1 MLTAPLNHLF
11 GGQPAWIV
19 ERGAICINA
28 ASRITR
34 RSGSIEAVEFFNV
47 LNRVEL
53 LETTEAS
60 LPVHRERLYSPTT
73 TLSMFMRQTL
83 EVYVS

>member
-1 MLTAPLNHLF
+1 
-11 GGQPAWIV
+11 
-19 ERGAICINA
+19 
-28 ASRITR
+28 
-34 RSGSIEAVEFFNV
+34 VEFFNV

-60 LPVHRERLYSPTT
+60 LPVPRERLHPPAT